1 MKDYSR
7 EFVNLCLT
15 KNFKVSIAES
25 CTGGL
30 ISSKLTEI
38 ENSSKVFKY
47 GLVTYSNDSKISFL
61 KVPKR
66 ILVTY
71 GAVSKETAKSMAN
84 GLSKISKVD
93 LYIAITGIAGPGG
106 GSKEKPVGLVYHAFL
121 IKKLQK
127 TLIIKKIYSGNRNEI
142 REKAAIFSIRQSY
155 TLLNQLCKNLALS

>member
-1 MKDYSR
+1 MKNYSR
-7 EFVNLCLT
+7 EFINLCLK
-15 KNFKVSIAES
+15 KNLKVSIAES

-38 ENSSKVFKY
+38 ENASKVFKY
-47 GLVTYSNDSKISFL
+47 GIVTYSNDSKISFL

-66 ILVTY
+66 VLFNY
-71 GAVSKETAKSMAN
+71 GAVSKETAKSMVN

-121 IKKLQK
+121 TKKLQEA
-127 TLIIKKIYSGNRNEI
+127 LIIKKIYSGNRSKI
-142 REKAAIFSIRQSY
+142 REKAATFSIHKSY
-155 TLLNQLCKNLALS
+155 TLLN